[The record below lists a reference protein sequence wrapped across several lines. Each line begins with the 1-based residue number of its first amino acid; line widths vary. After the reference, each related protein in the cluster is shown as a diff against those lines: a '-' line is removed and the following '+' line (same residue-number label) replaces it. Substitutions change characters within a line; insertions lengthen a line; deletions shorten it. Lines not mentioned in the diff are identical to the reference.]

1 MNNPDN
7 RIPPI
12 LQVEPSTDC
21 NLDCPFCLRKKYSQK
36 GEDMAFE
43 IFKEAVDHPGFRY
56 LSLHGWGEPLL
67 NPCLADMI
75 KYGSEKGISV
85 NFTTN
90 ATLIKDNTEKLLDS
104 GLDIVAFS
112 LPDISMF
119 TPEIRHNIEH
129 FITYRNSSRKPDFPK
144 TYINVALMERNFD
157 TAEKVLSIS
166 KELGVDAVNF
176 ERSYPW
182 RTEYTE
188 KEERIFK
195 RITDSAE
202 KIECMVVV
210 PLPHTFPCRLFNTT
224 LFMRWNGDITPC
236 CYRPDHVLGNIM
248 KDDFENII
256 SKRENF
262 RRNMT
267 EDHVCI
273 SCGI

>member
-36 GEDMAFE
+36 GENMTFE
-43 IFKEAVDHPGFRY
+43 IFKEAVDKHGFRY

-67 NPCLADMI
+67 NPHLADMI
-75 KYGSEKGISV
+75 KYGSGKGISV

-90 ATLIKDNTEKLLDS
+90 ATLIRENTNKLLDS
-104 GLDIVAFS
+104 GLEIVAFS

-129 FITYRNSSRKPDFPK
+129 FITCRNNMKPDSPK

-157 TAEKVLSIS
+157 TVEKILSIS
-166 KELGVDAVNF
+166 KELGVDVVNF

-182 RTEYTE
+182 RQEYTE
-188 KEERIFK
+188 NEEMIFK

-202 KIECMVVV
+202 NLECRAVV
-210 PLPHTFPCRLFNTT
+210 PLPHTLPCRLFNTT
-224 LFMRWNGDITPC
+224 LFMRWNGDVTPC

-256 SKRENF
+256 SRRESF
-262 RRNMT
+262 RKSMN
-267 EDHVCI
+267 EDPGCI

>member
-1 MNNPDN
+1 
-7 RIPPI
+7 
-12 LQVEPSTDC
+12 
-21 NLDCPFCLRKKYSQK
+21 
-36 GEDMAFE
+36 MAFE
-43 IFKEAVDHPGFRY
+43 IFKEAVDKHGFRY

-67 NPCLADMI
+67 NPHLADMI

-90 ATLIKDNTEKLLDS
+90 ATLIKENTNKLLDS
-104 GLDIVAFS
+104 GLEIVAFS

-119 TPEIRHNIEH
+119 TPEIKNNIEH
-129 FITYRNSSRKPDFPK
+129 FITCRNRRKPDSPK

-157 TAEKVLSIS
+157 TVEKVLSIS

-182 RTEYTE
+182 RPEYTE
-188 KEERIFK
+188 KEKTIFK
-195 RITDSAE
+195 KITDSAE
-202 KIECMVVV
+202 KIECRAVV
-210 PLPHTFPCRLFNTT
+210 PLPHTLPCRLFNTT
-224 LFMRWNGDITPC
+224 LFMRCNGDVTPC

-256 SKRENF
+256 VRRENF
-262 RRNMT
+262 RKNMT
-267 EDHVCI
+267 EDPVCI